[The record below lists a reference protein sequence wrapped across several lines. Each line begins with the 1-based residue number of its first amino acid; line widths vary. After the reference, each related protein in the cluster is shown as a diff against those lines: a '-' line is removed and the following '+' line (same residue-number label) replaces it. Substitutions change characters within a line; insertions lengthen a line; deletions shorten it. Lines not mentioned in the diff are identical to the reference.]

1 MIQEVVTMPQV
12 KIRIEK
18 GVQTAGDGQEQQ
30 EQKNRNTQGLNNVAV
45 ATAFAHTMINTG
57 KQIITYSFSNVG
69 QFTGNNLKQDQIN
82 TALEILGD
90 VGSIAAGIATSVISE
105 NPVPLFASIM
115 SIGTKYGL
123 RSYSEYQEFKHGE
136 YQRNLLLERSG
147 NSTTNGSRGTEN

>member
-1 MIQEVVTMPQV
+1 MSQV
-12 KIRIEK
+12 KIRIER
-18 GVQTAGDGQEQQ
+18 GVETAGDGLEQQ
-30 EQKNRNTQGLNNVAV
+30 EQKRQNTQGMKNVAV

-57 KQIITYSFSNVG
+57 KQIISYSLSNVG

-90 VGSIAAGIATSVISE
+90 VGSIVAGVATTVLTD
-105 NPVPLFASIM
+105 NPVPLFASIV

-123 RSYSEYQEFKHGE
+123 RAYSEYQEFKHGE
-136 YQRNLLLERSG
+136 YQRNIMLERSG

>member
-1 MIQEVVTMPQV
+1 MPNV
-12 KIRIEK
+12 KIRIER

-30 EQKNRNTQGLNNVAV
+30 EQKNRDAQGVSKVAV
-45 ATAFAHTMINTG
+45 AGAFAHTMINTG
-57 KQIITYSFSNVG
+57 KQIVSYSLSNVG

-90 VGSIAAGIATSVISE
+90 VGSIVAGVATTVLTE
-105 NPVPLFASIM
+105 NPVPLFASIV

-123 RSYSEYQEFKHGE
+123 RAYSEYQEFKHGE
-136 YQRNLLLERSG
+136 YQRNIMLERSG